1 MIGDGGETTATTTV
15 KVTEPTAPLQASF
28 VVNPTSGIVPLAV
41 AFDSSAS
48 IGNISSYNWDFGDGI
63 GFSSEP
69 NTAYTY
75 NNAGDYLVTLTVI
88 DAQGVNSLAQTTVS
102 VANTLQASFVANPT
116 SGIVP
121 LAVAFDSS
129 ASTGNISSYNW
140 DFGDGIGF
148 SSEPNPAYTYNNAG
162 DYLVTLT
169 VVDAQGVNSIT
180 QTTVSVANT
189 LQASFVANPTSGTI
203 PLAVAF
209 DSSASTGNISSYN
222 WDFGDETGFSSEP
235 NPAYTYNN
243 AGDYLV
249 TLTVSDVGGAIS
261 SVTNTINVLE
271 VAVPIAVPVDIFF
284 ISNATGIPQLYGMS
298 SDGMN
303 VQQVTNYQT
312 AINDFAWSSQDQIAF
327 TSDGLIYI
335 MSLDGSNIIPFL
347 ADGINPVAGTSIDW
361 SSDGM
366 QMVYSANESGVNDL
380 FVINS
385 DGTGKVNI
393 TNSLGN
399 HTDPDWI
406 SNNSKIVFV
415 TDRDGNNELYLVDRD
430 GSNLLR
436 LTNSD
441 SQERQPSWSPDGTRI
456 VYVSDQ
462 DGNYEIYSMNADGT
476 DIQRLTDYSG
486 TDEQPTWSEDGGN
499 ILFVSDRDGVRG
511 IYRMNTD
518 GTNIQ
523 RLTDLS
529 TESISP
535 TSRP

>member
-1 MIGDGGETTATTTV
+1 M
-15 KVTEPTAPLQASF
+15 
-28 VVNPTSGIVPLAV
+28 
-41 AFDSSAS
+41 
-48 IGNISSYNWDFGDGI
+48 
-63 GFSSEP
+63 
-69 NTAYTY
+69 
-75 NNAGDYLVTLTVI
+75 
-88 DAQGVNSLAQTTVS
+88 
-102 VANTLQASFVANPT
+102 
-116 SGIVP
+116 
-121 LAVAFDSS
+121 
-129 ASTGNISSYNW
+129 
-140 DFGDGIGF
+140 
-148 SSEPNPAYTYNNAG
+148 
-162 DYLVTLT
+162 
-169 VVDAQGVNSIT
+169 
-180 QTTVSVANT
+180 
-189 LQASFVANPTSGTI
+189 
-203 PLAVAF
+203 AVAF

-271 VAVPIAVPVDIFF
+271 VALPIAVPVDIFF

-380 FVINS
+380 FVISS